1 MKTKHSILA
10 AFCLL
15 LALVLF
21 SSCARNK
28 DSYTL
33 QPQAYNQLPLGS
45 IKPAGWLRQMLVAQR
60 DGATGHLDELYPLVM
75 GKRNGWLGG
84 DGDQWER
91 GPYWI
96 DGLLPLAYTLGDST
110 LIAKVQ
116 PWIEWTLAS
125 QRDNGYFGP
134 MTDYEYEPGLQR
146 DNCRDWWPKMVM
158 LKVLM
163 QYHSATGDSRVIP
176 FMTRY
181 FHYQLDN
188 LDEYPLD
195 NWSFWARFRGGDNLQ
210 TVYWLYNRTHDPKLL
225 ELGKKIYEQS
235 EPYTEIFLESDKLT
249 RVGTIHA
256 VNLAQGLKTPVMQ
269 WLADPRPEYIQ
280 AVKKA
285 LADLRD
291 VHGHP
296 TGMFSGDEAIHGNDP
311 TQGVELCTIVEL
323 MYTLETMYAITGC
336 SEFAELL
343 EKITYNALP
352 AQIDDDFITRQ
363 YFQQVN
369 QISLRQGNRNFD
381 VNHSGTDAC
390 FGLQTGYPCCTSN
403 MHQGWPKFT
412 ANLWY
417 GTPDGGLAVAQYAPC
432 SVSATV
438 ADNEKIT
445 VTEHTCYPFGET
457 VRFTVDSL
465 SAPAKFD
472 FALRIPSW
480 SKETAISVNGENI
493 CYETDNE
500 NMAVL
505 TREWKQNDIVDIA
518 FTPEI
523 RITRW
528 KENARSVERG
538 PLVYALKMESRRTR
552 ASNDVDVATIGD
564 WFYED
569 TSDTPWNYALLQC
582 KESDIPS
589 RYRFMADSALVAGSS
604 PWSFANAPLSIVTD
618 AVRVPSWKEYNGSAG
633 PLPYS
638 IMYGL
643 ETSDTTRIEL
653 IPYGCTILRITEF
666 PMVGTHSAF

>member
-1 MKTKHSILA
+1 M
-10 AFCLL
+10 
-15 LALVLF
+15 
-21 SSCARNK
+21 
-28 DSYTL
+28 

-45 IKPAGWLRQMLVAQR
+45 VRPAGWLLEMLNSQR

-75 GKRNGWLGG
+75 GSRNGWLGG

-96 DGLLPLAYTLGDST
+96 DGLLPLAYTLNDT
-110 LIAKVQ
+110 ALIAKVQ

-125 QRDNGYFGP
+125 QREDGYFGP
-134 MTDYEYEPGLQR
+134 STDYDYEPGLQR
-146 DNCRDWWPKMVM
+146 DNCEDWWPKMVM

-163 QYHSATGDSRVIP
+163 QYHSATGDERVIP

-181 FHYQLDN
+181 FHYQLDK

-210 TVYWLYNRTHDPKLL
+210 TVYWLYDRTHEPELL
-225 ELGKKIYEQS
+225 ELGKKIYAQS
-235 EPYTEIFLESDKLT
+235 EPYADMFLRGDKLS

-269 WLADPRPEYIQ
+269 WLADPQPEYIE

-285 LADLRD
+285 LDDLRR
-291 VHGHP
+291 VHGYP
-296 TGMFSGDEAIHGNDP
+296 IGMFSGDEAIHGNDP
-311 TQGVELCTIVEL
+311 TQGVELCTIVEM
-323 MYTLETMYAITGC
+323 MYTLETLYAITGDAD
-336 SEFAELL
+336 FAELL

-352 AQIDDDFITRQ
+352 AQVDDDFITRQ

-390 FGLQTGYPCCTSN
+390 FGIQTGYPCCTSN

-432 SVSATV
+432 SVSTTV
-438 ADNEKIT
+438 ADNEKII
-445 VTEHTCYPFGET
+445 VTEHTAYPFGES

-465 SAPAKFD
+465 GSPTEFD
-472 FALRIPSW
+472 LALRIPSW
-480 SKETAISVNGENI
+480 STATSIAVNGENI
-493 CYETDNE
+493 DFDTDE
-500 NMAVL
+500 ERMAVL
-505 TREWKQNDIVDIA
+505 SRKWKQNDIVDIT

-523 RITRW
+523 KLTRW
-528 KENARSVERG
+528 KENARAVERG
-538 PLVYALKMESRRTR
+538 PLVYALKMPSKRTR
-552 ASNDVDVATIGD
+552 ISNNVDVATIGA
-564 WFYED
+564 WLYED
-569 TSDTPWNYALLQC
+569 TSDAPWNFALLEC
-582 KESDIPS
+582 KADDIPS
-589 RYRFMADSALVAGSS
+589 NYIFNADSSLISCAR
-604 PWSFANAPLSIVTD
+604 PWTFENAPLSITTN

-643 ETSDTTRIEL
+643 ETADTTRIEL
-653 IPYGCTILRITEF
+653 IPYGCTTLRITEF
-666 PMVGTHSAF
+666 PMVGTHCAF